1 MKNFNLSKALLMA
14 LGLFIVPVSS
24 QAILIE
30 QGESFRFEI
39 DLSSASPSAPY
50 DNIAWYLNAGPSNA
64 FGSGEIL
71 SLELFDYANPG
82 TALGGDEITFTNP
95 SFNTSGAIDPTP
107 LFLGKGYLEFTMISG
122 SMDLM
127 DNFFG
132 GMVFASN
139 NGGIDFTKNGVVN
152 IHKVIPNSAV
162 SVPEPNTLSML
173 ALALLIGLFFTKFNA
188 RTQKAPQQ
196 TAIA

>member
-14 LGLFIVPVSS
+14 LGLFVIPASS

-30 QGESFRFEI
+30 QGDSFRFEI
-39 DLSSASPSAPY
+39 DFSNKTPSAPY
-50 DNIAWYLNAGPSNA
+50 DNIAWYLNAGPGNA
-64 FGSGEIL
+64 FNSGEVL

-82 TALGGDEITFTNP
+82 TALGGDEITFSNP
-95 SFNTSGAIDPTP
+95 NFNTSGSIDPTP
-107 LFLGKGYLEFTMISG
+107 LFQGKGYLEFTMVSG

-127 DNFFG
+127 DNLFG

-139 NGGIDFTKNGVVN
+139 NGGIDFTKNGVVD
-152 IHKVIPNSAV
+152 IKKVMPNSAV

-173 ALALLIGLFFTKFNA
+173 ALALLIGLFFTKFNG
-188 RTQKAPQQ
+188 RTQKAPLQ